1 MVRAACVALLFGLS
15 LLGACSGKT
24 EGDDDD
30 DDDSGNGNGGTT
42 SKPPVKTPPK
52 PSPVKA
58 CQTYASTW
66 CVKAF
71 GCYVQVG
78 RIQESMRQYNV
89 DECTRLIDE
98 KLPCSAA
105 TAVGQTYDKCLTQ
118 VKGMACS
125 KWDVP
130 QTQFATVVPPASCD
144 EVVSFE

>member
-1 MVRAACVALLFGLS
+1 MVRAACVALLLGLS

-24 EGDDDD
+24 VDDEG
-30 DDDSGNGNGGTT
+30 GEGGEPST
-42 SKPPVKTPPK
+42 PPVKTPPK

-66 CVKAF
+66 CTKAF

-78 RIQESMRQYNV
+78 RLDEGSRQYNV
-89 DECTRLIDE
+89 DECTRLIIE
-98 KLPCSAA
+98 KLPCSDA
-105 TAVGQTYDKCLTQ
+105 TSVGSDYDKCLTQ

-125 KWDVP
+125 KWNVP

-144 EVVSFE
+144 EVVLFE